1 MLEPKFRMYLVL
13 AKSGV
18 SMSGPQV
25 GSMPIFF
32 DDSHTDV
39 WLMTV
44 AEPSVFM
51 KRSITPP
58 LRLRPYFIEIEFGSF
73 FNAAFSFSATSAK
86 ASSQEMR
93 FHLPSPRA
101 PTRFSGYKMRSGS

>member
-1 MLEPKFRMYLVL
+1 MLRTYFVL

-39 WLMTV
+39 WFTTV

-51 KRSITPP
+51 KRSRVPP
-58 LRLRPYFIEIEFGSF
+58 VRLRPYFSMMVFGS
-73 FNAAFSFSATSAK
+73 SFSAASSFCATSAR
-86 ASSQEMR
+86 ASSQVMR

-101 PTRFSGYKMRSGS
+101 PTRFRG

>member
-1 MLEPKFRMYLVL
+1 MYLVL

-32 DDSHTDV
+32 DDSHTEV

-44 AEPSVFM
+44 ADPSVFM
-51 KRSITPP
+51 KRSMHAAGAVTPV
-58 LRLRPYFIEIEFGSF
+58 FQQMVFGSSLM
-73 FNAAFSFSATSAK
+73 AASSFCATSAS

-101 PTRFSGYKMRSGS
+101 PTRFSGYRMRSGS

>member
-1 MLEPKFRMYLVL
+1 MLEPKLSTYLAL

-32 DDSHTDV
+32 DDSQTEV
-39 WLMTV
+39 WFTTV
-44 AEPSVFM
+44 AEPSVCM

-58 LRLRPYFIEIEFGSF
+58 ERLRPYFSMIVLGSSLI
-73 FNAAFSFSATSAK
+73 AASSLPASSVS
-86 ASSQEMR
+86 ASSQVMR

-101 PTRFSGYKMRSGS
+101 PTRFSGYRMRSGS

>member
-1 MLEPKFRMYLVL
+1 MEPKFSTYLAL

-25 GSMPIFF
+25 GSMPTFF
-32 DDSHTDV
+32 DDSQTEV
-39 WLMTV
+39 WLTTV

-51 KRSITPP
+51 KRSMLPP
-58 LRLRPYFIEIEFGSF
+58 VRLRPYLSMMVFGSSF
-73 FNAAFSFSATSAK
+73 RAASSLPASSVS
-86 ASSQEMR
+86 ASSQVMR

-101 PTRFSGYKMRSGS
+101 PTRLSG